1 MGILKKSLKFSLKWN
16 RVELILI
23 GQLKLLQ
30 NLNWLLTKTTIP
42 RLWVSEINSSF
53 KKRLGSDRRDFVF
66 GKSFLSY
73 ALN

>member
-1 MGILKKSLKFSLKWN
+1 MEQG
-16 RVELILI
+16 RILI
-23 GQLKLLQ
+23 GQWKLVQ

-53 KKRLGSDRRDFVF
+53 KKSLGSDRRDFVF